1 MADYSLR
8 ENAAR
13 PYIEGD
19 PSRVLIARDSDAL
32 EVVGAC
38 AELGA
43 NRVLLEAASLADAFF
58 DLKTRLAGEV
68 LQRLVNYH
76 VRLALVLEST
86 SAPGGRFA
94 EMVEETERQ
103 RNRHFRAFASRD
115 DAIDWLTAD

>member
-1 MADYSLR
+1 M
-8 ENAAR
+8 
-13 PYIEGD
+13 
-19 PSRVLIARDSDAL
+19 
-32 EVVGAC
+32 
-38 AELGA
+38 
-43 NRVLLEAASLADAFF
+43 LLEAASLADAFF

-76 VRLALVLEST
+76 VRLALVLGGA

-94 EMVEETERQ
+94 EMVEETERR